1 MIEGITFNPPPLLF
15 VILGAIVGMAI
26 GWAIGFVDSNNR
38 TSKKIEAAESRAER
52 AASEA
57 EQKIAAAR
65 AESEVVNVTDDPGL
79 LRLTQ
84 RNGQP
89 FLEMDGSALHIKSV
103 GPQQKKRLVELLTY
117 IRPWVESGQPAPIIK
132 PAPSPAPVQD
142 RISEVMPSPTQPLPA
157 VKPAEEKNIRSLS
170 IVAQIDTVLQAQL
183 VDSPFANRGIRLT
196 ESPLGGVEVY
206 VGLNK
211 YASIDDVP
219 DALIQ
224 KVIREAIAEWE
235 RKYVPG
241 V

>member
-15 VILGAIVGMAI
+15 IIIGAIVGMAI
-26 GWAIGFVDSNNR
+26 GWAIGFFDSNRR
-38 TSKKIEAAESRAER
+38 TSQKIEAAETKAER
-52 AASEA
+52 AVSEA

-65 AESEVVNVTDDPGL
+65 TEAEVVNVTDDPGL

-84 RNGQP
+84 RAGQP

-103 GPQQKKRLVELLTY
+103 GPEQKKRLIELLTY
-117 IRPWVESGQPAPIIK
+117 IRPWVEGGQPAQSINPPPLP
-132 PAPSPAPVQD
+132 PAVQTNIAVTTPS
-142 RISEVMPSPTQPLPA
+142 STQPLPPA
-157 VKPAEEKNIRSLS
+157 AKSAEEKNIRSLS

-183 VDSPFANRGIRLT
+183 LDTPLASRGIRLT

-219 DALIQ
+219 DAVIQ
-224 KVIREAIAEWE
+224 KVIREVLSEL
-235 RKYVPG
+235 
-241 V
+241 